1 MPFRFRRRRL
11 LIFVIFIVIYFV
23 NYYLNSGEENIV
35 KRLSSVT
42 IVHEQIV
49 EIGGKQLKKIDWH
62 DYTSITRTG
71 IVNPIIFMDIIFEV
85 LNRIR

>member
-23 NYYLNSGEENIV
+23 YYYLNPGEENVV

-62 DYTSITRTG
+62 DYTSIIRTG
-71 IVNPIIFMDIIFEV
+71 IVNPIIFMIGFSKC
-85 LNRIR
+85 